1 MRAKKIFRDSANLWF
16 VGLLTVQF
24 CAGLV
29 YALDAERVH
38 DSGEEIRVKADS
50 IRAFYRDD
58 SAVQIN
64 MPTANSPY
72 SVGANSEADAV
83 FKSRRERAPYWKRV
97 ECPVEFRKGGDGF
110 WRAAAYG
117 KNANPETGFVLDLKL
132 LGVDKTRY
140 DETLKKRVPLQTP
153 QAAFKFEIRKYYT
166 RRHDGKK
173 LSEFIERAQKEK
185 LPATVVLRRAHGV
198 LAIGGLHIGE
208 SPIEEI
214 IEKLSAPHPQPQS
227 ETSNGKNS
235 AK

>member
-29 YALDAERVH
+29 YALDAERVRN
-38 DSGEEIRVKADS
+38 SGEEIKVKADS
-50 IRAFYRDD
+50 LWAFYHDN

-64 MPTANSPY
+64 MPAANSPY
-72 SVGANSEADAV
+72 SEGACPEADAV
-83 FKSRRERAPYWKRV
+83 FKSQSEYVPYWKRA
-97 ECPVEFRKGGDGF
+97 ECPVELRKCGDGF

-132 LGVDKTRY
+132 LGVNKTRY
-140 DETLKKRVPLQTP
+140 DETLKKRVPLLSP

-173 LSEFIERAQKEK
+173 LSEFIKKAQKEK
-185 LPATVVLRRAHGV
+185 VPITVVLRRAHGM
-198 LAIGGLHIGE
+198 LAIGGLYIGE
-208 SPIEEI
+208 SPIGEI
-214 IEKLSAPHPQPQS
+214 IEKLSEPQPPPQ
-227 ETSNGKNS
+227 TAASNGKNS

>member
-50 IRAFYRDD
+50 IWAFHRDD

-64 MPTANSPY
+64 MPAVNSPH
-72 SVGANSEADAV
+72 SEGACPEADAV
-83 FKSRRERAPYWKRV
+83 FKSKSEYVPYWKKA

-132 LGVDKTRY
+132 LGVNKTRY
-140 DETLKKRVPLQTP
+140 DETLKKRVPLQPP

-166 RRHDGKK
+166 SRHDGKK
-173 LSEFIERAQKEK
+173 LSEFIEKAQKEK
-185 LPATVVLRRAHGV
+185 LPVTVVLRRAHGV
-198 LAIGGLHIGE
+198 LAIGGLYIGE

-214 IEKLSAPHPQPQS
+214 IEKLSTPMPPPQGA
-227 ETSNGKNS
+227 TSNGKNS